1 MVQATSTALRS
12 PLSSHPAR
20 EAAPP
25 HPHLSAVC
33 DALPGAAEPPDCL
46 LMNASD
52 TNDTLVPV
60 SMVAWHSFAA
70 GLGLSRG
77 GQVGAD
83 LALEHVDVGGLL
95 DSPFL
100 GEDALNPYLQR
111 HVVFCS
117 GHALEVVGGGGEV
130 AELCELAS

>member
-1 MVQATSTALRS
+1 MRS
-12 PLSSHPAR
+12 L
-20 EAAPP
+20 APP
-25 HPHLSAVC
+25 NPLMYM
-33 DALPGAAEPPDCL
+33 ALGSFTSLTEGQCL
-46 LMNASD
+46 LMNATN

-117 GHALEVVGGGGEV
+117 GHALEVVDGGGEV